1 MSLNKNILR
10 MVLFLIVF
18 SSSLQ
23 EENNK
28 FLELIK
34 QYLSKLD
41 INNAYL
47 SYDQYISLLNTLQKD
62 YQNYLVLS
70 SIGKTYEGNDI
81 PLITMKS
88 PLINNKPNDD
98 NKINS
103 GVFFNGMHHGR
114 EPVSMMM
121 NIYLILHLLSL
132 PQSDLHLIL
141 SYTNIYF
148 IPIINIDTYKYNS
161 QKYLSGQGIKN
172 MMARKNR
179 RVIPS
184 KKCKEEDIGIDLNRN
199 YDYDFGKDN
208 VGSSNNPCQ
217 EDYRGEKPFSE
228 PETNAIKNFVD
239 SHPDIKIVYNYH
251 SWGNLVITA
260 FNSLSYQDSENLIK
274 KNFPLH
280 YKIYEDFKNE
290 GEFPINFLFGNAD
303 KTIKYKANGDATD
316 WFLGKKNIL
325 SFSPELG
332 NGNKNSDYFYPNR
345 EITFDVLEKNLRGG
359 LYAMQKSMFYL
370 KGELIS
376 ANYYNCG
383 NEKKIYKNMK
393 EFESKRCSFDDVI
406 LDVKTKII
414 NRGFNDYLPGIEIP
428 QNSTKNNSNM
438 KYLYFLNLDLSIN
451 IDKIE
456 TICYWSTLQTIH
468 ISEISEKN
476 DKERHDEKIETI
488 GKFRCYNK
496 NNYDLKNFKIFI
508 DNEIKSMRYIIL
520 NIFLIIKNEDF
531 FEKIKINKNRFLDYL
546 NNTKNIKEETE
557 IIKIDTKGKIKSLDA
572 RNEIIEWKFNTL
584 NISIKIKDLKDQIQ
598 FRTNYIKFSNKI
610 LFFICMIFI
619 ICIISIIFYIRK
631 VYRRNANNPLIN
643 ISLENN
649 NNNNNFNNEQIVNNL
664 ENANQQDINLR
675 NNENIQAVQI
685 PRNENEAHPGSNT
698 GSPSELNA

>member
-10 MVLFLIVF
+10 ILLFLIIF

-23 EENNK
+23 EEKNK
-28 FLELIK
+28 FKEIIQ

-62 YQNYLVLS
+62 YQDYLILS
-70 SIGKTYEGNDI
+70 SIGKTFEGNDI

-88 PLINNKPNDD
+88 PLINKD
-98 NKINS
+98 NNESKINS
-103 GVFFNGMHHGR
+103 GILINGMHHGR

-132 PQSDLHLIL
+132 SQLDLHLIL

-184 KKCKEEDIGIDLNRN
+184 KKCKDEDIGIDLNRN

-208 VGSSNNPCQ
+208 EGSSNNPCQ

-228 PETNAIKNFVD
+228 PETKAIKDFVD

-251 SWGNLVITA
+251 TWGNLVITA
-260 FNSLSYQDSENLIK
+260 FNCLSNKDSDNLIK
-274 KNFPLH
+274 KNFPIH
-280 YKIYEDFKNE
+280 YSMYEDFKKE
-290 GEFPINFLFGNAD
+290 AEFPKNFIFGNAD
-303 KTIKYKANGDATD
+303 KTIKYRANGDATD

-345 EITFDVLEKNLRGG
+345 EVTFDVLEKNLRSG

-376 ANYYNCG
+376 ANYYNSG

-393 EFESKRCSFDDVI
+393 EFESKKFSLNDVI
-406 LDVKTKII
+406 LDVKAKII
-414 NRGFNDYLPGIEIP
+414 NKGFNDYLPGIEIP
-428 QNSTKNNSNM
+428 QNDTNNNSTI
-438 KYLYFLNLDLSIN
+438 KYLYFLNLDLSID

-456 TICYWSTLQTIH
+456 TICYWNTLQTIY

-476 DKERHDEKIETI
+476 DNERHNEKIETI

-496 NNYDLKNFKIFI
+496 DKNDLNNFKIFI
-508 DNEIKSMRYIIL
+508 DNEIKSMKYIIL
-520 NIFLIIKNEDF
+520 NIFVVIKKEAF
-531 FEKIKINKNRFLDYL
+531 FEKIRINKNRFLDLNYTKYL
-546 NNTKNIKEETE
+546 KNETE
-557 IIKIDTKGKIKSLDA
+557 IMKIGSKGKIISLDA
-572 RNEIIEWKFNTL
+572 NNEIIEWKFNTV
-584 NISIKIKDLKDQIQ
+584 NISIKIKDLKDQVS
-598 FRTNYIKFSNKI
+598 FRTNIIYVSHKA
-610 LFFICMIFI
+610 LFFICVVII
-619 ICIISIIFYIRK
+619 ICIVAMIFYVRK
-631 VYRRNANNPLIN
+631 IYRRNANSPLIN

-649 NNNNNFNNEQIVNNL
+649 NDNNFNNEQIVNNL

-685 PRNENEAHPGSNT
+685 PRSENEVHPGSNT